1 MLPRLSAC
9 HSLGCLLLIA
19 NSSQCAE
26 CGYLAS
32 AKWLTPFAGFAILLW
47 STKEDRMT
55 SSEALAMIHKVLD
68 GNEWSSDTLDEIAD
82 IVRAAGYT
90 INDCNEEQDQ

>member
-1 MLPRLSAC
+1 
-9 HSLGCLLLIA
+9 
-19 NSSQCAE
+19 
-26 CGYLAS
+26 
-32 AKWLTPFAGFAILLW
+32 
-47 STKEDRMT
+47 
-55 SSEALAMIHKVLD
+55 MIHKVLD